1 VTGGSDVIV
10 QSVHYTFAPEDA
22 DKAQAILRE
31 LRDAS
36 RAEPGVVTFEVAR
49 GSDRP
54 NEFALYEEYE
64 DQAALVAHG
73 QTAHFDRLVV
83 NGIRKLAQ
91 QRNAVTG
98 PPI

>member
-1 VTGGSDVIV
+1 VIV

-22 DKAQAILRE
+22 DKALEILRE

-36 RAEPGVVTFEVAR
+36 RAEPGVIAFEIAR
-49 GSDRP
+49 GSERS

-64 DQAALVAHG
+64 DQDALVAHG
-73 QTAHFDRLVV
+73 KTAHFDRLVI